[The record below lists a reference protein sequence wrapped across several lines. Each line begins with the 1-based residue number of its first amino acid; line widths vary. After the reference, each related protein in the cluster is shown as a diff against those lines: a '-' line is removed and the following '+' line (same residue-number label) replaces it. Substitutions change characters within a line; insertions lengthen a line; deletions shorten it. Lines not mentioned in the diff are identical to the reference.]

1 MPRAKGGYKRR
12 RRHKKVLAMAK
23 GFTGGRNRQFRQ
35 AKDTARKKL
44 ARRGVGG
51 SLFNLSEETV
61 LPLLQPRVKFIL
73 FSYYS
78 GMVLGAPQ
86 VAAQAYF
93 DENKPHLGRLHMEN
107 HRNFGLF
114 RHRWWFL
121 FK

>member
-1 MPRAKGGYKRR
+1 MLSALASPPRAGPRLDPGWRGNLDDIR
-12 RRHKKVLAMAK
+12 FSFFDAFPDCLVIAQIHLPFVI
-23 GFTGGRNRQFRQ
+23 RN
-35 AKDTARKKL
+35 
-44 ARRGVGG
+44 
-51 SLFNLSEETV
+51 
-61 LPLLQPRVKFIL
+61 
-73 FSYYS
+73 YS